1 MKTSTTLLAF
11 GLVATLGI
19 TGCVGV
25 EPLTEYRPIVE
36 PERTNMPRYERDLEA
51 CRAVAVQVEAD
62 YRQRQQE
69 QMGANLMAGLLVG
82 ALTGAVVG
90 SGSGYQSELTAYG
103 AVSGMAAGAAT
114 NDYSHDLV
122 TFGPRRIVD
131 RCMAER
137 GHAILNDI
145 GRG

>member
-1 MKTSTTLLAF
+1 MSLMTRTWAL
-11 GLVATLGI
+11 GLMATVAVA
-19 TGCVGV
+19 GCAEL
-25 EPLTEYRPIVE
+25 EPLTEYRPVVDA
-36 PERTNMPRYERDLEA
+36 ERTNMPRFERDLEA

-69 QMGANLMAGLLVG
+69 QMGANIMAGLLVG
-82 ALTGAVVG
+82 AITGAVVG
-90 SGSGYQSELTAYG
+90 GGTDYQGELAAYG
-103 AVSGMAAGAAT
+103 AASGMAAGASA
-114 NDYSHDLV
+114 NDYSYDLV
-122 TFGPRRIVD
+122 TYGPRRIVD

>member
-1 MKTSTTLLAF
+1 MKTSSTPRAF
-11 GLVATLGI
+11 GVLAMLVIA
-19 TGCVGV
+19 GCAEL
-25 EPLTEYRPIVE
+25 EPLTEYRPVVD
-36 PERTNMPRYERDLEA
+36 PERTNMARFERDLEA

-62 YRQRQQE
+62 YRQRQEE
-69 QMGANLMAGLLVG
+69 QMGANIMAGLLVG
-82 ALTGAVVG
+82 AIT
-90 SGSGYQSELTAYG
+90 
-103 AVSGMAAGAAT
+103 GMAAGAAST
-114 NDYSHDLV
+114 DYTHDLV